1 MEELKKRLLQAIKND
16 QFFNLVNKEYIHNLQ
31 LSETSSDTILN
42 NTLIELHNHKKINL
56 ISLCLELKKTAT
68 YFWNMRMVLQDILP
82 DLDAGVIE
90 VAELIAYLIH
100 EAGRNDLANSML
112 FHSLEKFCLKD
123 IQRIETLLEYTL
135 NFIDETNDFVSI
147 ALKVGSQ
154 LDSVTY
160 TQKAIELL
168 SHESDIVLNQTIF
181 ALASMT
187 IDKQEKENIAIQIC
201 NISREKHSDQITVNS
216 LYALSNLCSSD
227 HHQILISFLDEQK
240 EYSDYFVDKAA
251 YILEGY
257 LSYPEISK
265 RFWTICSYV
274 KVDYNTIN
282 KIDDVLWRLVEN
294 NRLGEAKEFLE
305 LFFKNN
311 PQAKITAFK
320 TYISVLAE
328 QKNQQYLFSLLTKWL
343 LSRKMIL
350 GKACMDL
357 VAEINAH
364 RNPFS
369 ERLADKELPL
379 EADIS
384 LIPKNDLYI
393 YLFLAQKACGWLFGV
408 APVSM
413 TSFIFS
419 LIEHASIEELP
430 QIQEL
435 LFNPIIINYPNI
447 FKELYAKNKSSYSLQ
462 TIKIIEQTITEFDQY
477 SNDLKSS
484 YKLKELTP
492 NESDR
497 FTYQKYWNNI
507 LNNNHKEVRKQSI
520 FAAFAKNQL
529 ILDGSKIV
537 QYAVQPDK
545 NEKRFETPLN
555 IFKTIQDTPSTMHL
569 ATEWLEDLLRTFKT
583 DGCVK

>member
-1 MEELKKRLLQAIKND
+1 MEKFKEQLLQAIKDD
-16 QFFNLVNKEYIHNLQ
+16 QFFKIVYQEYIHNLQ
-31 LSETSSDTILN
+31 SSATSSDTILN
-42 NTLIELHNHKKINL
+42 NTLIELHNHKEINL
-56 ISLCLELKKTAT
+56 ISLCLELKKTDA
-68 YFWNMRMVLQDILP
+68 YFWELRMILQDILP
-82 DLDAGVIE
+82 DLDAEVIE

-100 EAGRNDLANSML
+100 EAGRNNLANSML

-181 ALASMT
+181 ALASMK

-201 NISREKHSDQITVNS
+201 NISREKQSDQLTVSS
-216 LYALSNLCSSD
+216 LHALSNLCSSD

-282 KIDDVLWRLVEN
+282 KIDDVLWRLVKN
-294 NRLGEAKEFLE
+294 NRFGETEEFLE
-305 LFFKNN
+305 LFFENN

-320 TYISVLAE
+320 TYISVLVE

-364 RNPFS
+364 QKPFS
-369 ERLADKELPL
+369 ERLADKELYL
-379 EADIS
+379 TADIS
-384 LIPKNDLYI
+384 LIPKDKLYI
-393 YLFLAQKACGWLFGV
+393 HLFLAQKACGWFFGI
-408 APVSM
+408 ASVSM

-419 LIEHASIEELP
+419 LIEHASNEELP
-430 QIQEL
+430 KIQEL
-435 LFNPIIINYPNI
+435 LFNPIIINYPYI
-447 FKELYAKNKSSYSLQ
+447 FKELYAKNKSSYSLK
-462 TIKIIEQTITEFDQY
+462 TIKIIEQIITEYDQF
-477 SNDLKSS
+477 SDDLKPA
-484 YKLKELTP
+484 YELKELSP

-497 FTYQKYWNNI
+497 FTYQKYWNDI
-507 LNNNHKEVRKQSI
+507 LSNNHKEVRKQSI

-529 ILDGSKIV
+529 ILHGSKIV
-537 QYAVQPDK
+537 QYAVQPDE

-555 IFKTIQDTPSTMHL
+555 VLKTIQDTPSTMYL
-569 ATEWLEDLLRTFKT
+569 ATEWLEDLLWIFKKE
-583 DGCVK
+583 GCAK